1 MAVTLDHLHQL
12 AQVFDMTA
20 EALLAERVEPREAD
34 LLRAVRSG
42 DRPAA
47 VAALARAMELAVE
60 DLALPDDVSSLPAAQ
75 FEALGRNAAQLA
87 QSAAAIVATLRGK
100 APEDLLAEWSREPSR

>member
-12 AQVFDMTA
+12 AQAFDMTT

-47 VAALARAMELAVE
+47 VAALARAMEIAVE
-60 DLALPDDVSSLPAAQ
+60 DLALPDDVPPPSAAQ

-87 QSAAAIVATLRGK
+87 RSAASIVATLKGM
-100 APEDLLAEWSREPSR
+100 APEALLADWNRRPD